1 MEGFQANRNHVDN
14 VGDAYSESD
23 PNDEVLSPATI
34 PPNYPNVASYD
45 PNGPLPPSAEAPL
58 NSPWAAQK
66 RQKTGGREAGTPN
79 QKSRFDLAMSARVYG
94 LRALATM
101 VEIMENPQAPLD
113 LRLRASND
121 VLDRGFGKPVQSTQ
135 ISSPTGGPV
144 ESRLTIEFIGIPNRA
159 QSSPS
164 TAPQSAPL
172 PAVEW
177 HPNGPVPAPSPTQVD
192 DIIADTISNT
202 IDALPTF
209 KRPWES

>member
-1 MEGFQANRNHVDN
+1 MDGFNYNRNHVDN
-14 VGDAYSESD
+14 VGPSYSETD
-23 PNDEVLSPATI
+23 PNDAVLSPPQI
-34 PPNYPNVASYD
+34 PPSD
-45 PNGPLPPSAEAPL
+45 PTLPPL

-79 QKSRFDLAMSARVYG
+79 KQSRFDLAMSARIYG

-144 ESRLTIEFIGIPNRA
+144 ESRLIVEFVGMPNTH
-159 QSSPS
+159 PS
-164 TAPQSAPL
+164 HVATNSQ

-177 HPNGPVPAPSPTQVD
+177 HPNGPLPRPSNAATDAITDAIV
-192 DIIADTISNT
+192 NT
-202 IDALPTF
+202 VQALPTF
-209 KRPWES
+209 KRPWEQ